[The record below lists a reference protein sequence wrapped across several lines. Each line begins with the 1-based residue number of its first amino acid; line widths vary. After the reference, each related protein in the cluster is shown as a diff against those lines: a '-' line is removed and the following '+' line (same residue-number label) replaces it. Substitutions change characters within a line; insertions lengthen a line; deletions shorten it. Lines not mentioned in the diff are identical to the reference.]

1 MATPDSRCSSIST
14 ILYTLDN
21 AYTQNRK
28 EVVMVT
34 RRALKVLILFFLL
47 GTVFPTNA
55 DEHGKNLQTN
65 LQEVTLLSRTAHEE
79 EGSYGKSAFNFRRA
93 LRSDSKEWLL
103 LTRNIAE
110 IKYGYWATNEHS
122 DWFDVDSS
130 SGASKIKDL
139 GALQWS
145 EVESVPILPAP
156 LPALQGVKGPR
167 PGETWEESS
176 GQRVTQAVEGHVYL
190 VHVKDT
196 LCDHQGT
203 RPFVNDFYVMFRVER
218 LEPGDRCTI
227 SWKQVPWPEGKK
239 SERKER
245 CN

>member
-1 MATPDSRCSSIST
+1 MI
-14 ILYTLDN
+14 
-21 AYTQNRK
+21 
-28 EVVMVT
+28 T
-34 RRALKVLILFFLL
+34 RRALKVLILFFVV
-47 GTVFPTNA
+47 GTTFPANA
-55 DEHGKNLQTN
+55 DEHGKNLQAN
-65 LQEVTLLSRTAHEE
+65 VQEVTLLSRRAHKEE
-79 EGSYGKSAFNFRRA
+79 DNPYGKSVFNFRRA

-103 LTRNIAE
+103 VTRNIPE
-110 IKYGYWATNEHS
+110 IEYDSSWPINEDS
-122 DWFDVDSS
+122 DWFSLGTDS
-130 SGASKIKDL
+130 ASKIKDL

-176 GQRVTQAVEGHVYL
+176 GQRVTQAVEGHVYV

-203 RPFVNDFYVMFRVER
+203 PPFVNDFYVMFRVEK